1 MAGNVFRKLR
11 MTSSAIATNTQK
23 KQAFHLLKQDDV
35 MPIKADDVM
44 RAPKNAKLLAK
55 PEARYQVTYSA

>member
-1 MAGNVFRKLR
+1 